1 MNQSGNNQSGLLLAL
16 KLARRELRGG
26 IKGFRILLACLAL
39 GVAAIASVQTLADGI
54 LDGLRSDGRIIL
66 GGDIALRV
74 LYREITPEQRDFLLG
89 NDAELSHFVEMRT
102 MARQPEND
110 QSTLVEL
117 KAVEPSYPLY
127 GDMTLAEQ
135 TPFAGSLAQQ
145 DGRWGALIDPALPER
160 LDVMVGDA
168 LQIGEQVYTIRGII
182 EREPDRA
189 GGVGGFGFWPRVMV
203 SQASLPDTK
212 LLREGSMIYHQY
224 RLKLPA
230 TVDPIQVRQ
239 SIEQAYPDATW
250 RLRDYQNAAPRVERV
265 IERLTLFLTLVGLTA
280 LLVGGVGVSN
290 AVRAYLD
297 GKLRTLA
304 MLKCIGASNRV
315 LFQTYLIQ
323 ILVLAGGGILI
334 GLLVGSIVPPLA
346 ARILEQ
352 LLPVPVQ
359 VGIYPAALL
368 LAALFGLLITLS
380 FAIWP
385 LAQANQVPAA
395 ALFRVNLEGSRQ
407 RPAQPYIILTLLSVL
422 VLATLTV
429 LTAVHKGFALWF
441 VAGALLTYLTFRAA
455 AWLIMHLTRRLGR
468 PRQPG
473 LRLALTNLY
482 RPGAPTPS
490 VVLSLGLGL
499 TVLVAIALI
508 EGNMRQQIQDSIPEQ
523 APAYFFIDIQSDQID
538 GFSALV
544 NAIPGTH
551 NLMKVPF
558 LRGRITSIKG
568 MEPEQA
574 LVKEEEAWM
583 IRGDRGLTYAT
594 TAPENSTIIAGEWWP
609 EDYAGPPLISIHK
622 DLSEGFAVGLGDTLT
637 LNILGREITATVANI
652 RELDWQ
658 SMQLNFAI
666 MLSPEPLRHAPH
678 AFVATI
684 AADTTEVENQIQR
697 EVTRTYPNI
706 TSVRIKDA
714 LNQVNDILGNIS
726 AAVRA
731 IAAVTLLAGTLVL
744 AGAIVAGH
752 RRRVYDA
759 VVLKVL
765 GATRTD
771 VLRAFLL
778 EYGLLG
784 LITSLIAAVV
794 GTITAWAVLTWV
806 MQQDWVFLP
815 STVLLTTLL
824 CTAITLSL
832 GFIGTW
838 RALGQK
844 AAPLLRN
851 E

>member
-1 MNQSGNNQSGLLLAL
+1 MKQWLLSAR
-16 KLARRELRGG
+16 LARRELRGG
-26 IKGFRILLACLAL
+26 LKGFRILLACLAL

-54 LDGLRSDGRIIL
+54 LTGLREDGRVIL
-66 GGDIALRV
+66 GGDLALRT
-74 LYREITPEQRDFLLG
+74 LYREIDPAEKAYLINNSGGKLVEFL
-89 NDAELSHFVEMRT
+89 ELRT
-102 MARQPEND
+102 MGRNND

-117 KAVEPSYPLY
+117 KAVDNSYPVY
-127 GDMTLAEQ
+127 GQMELVDNIFPGLLQQEQ
-135 TPFAGSLAQQ
+135 GQ
-145 DGRWGALIDPALPER
+145 WGAVIDRALIDR
-160 LDVMVGDA
+160 LGLEVGNS
-168 LQIGEQVYTIRGII
+168 LQIGEQTYTVRGII
-182 EREPDRA
+182 QREPDRA
-189 GGVGGFGFWPRVMV
+189 GGMGGFWPRVMV
-203 SQASLPDTK
+203 HKDTLASTG

-224 RLKLPA
+224 RLILPPEQDAVKL
-230 TVDPIQVRQ
+230 RE
-239 SIEQAYPDATW
+239 SFEQAFPNSIT
-250 RLRDYQNAAPRVERV
+250 RIRDYQNAAPRVKRIV
-265 IERLTLFLTLVGLTA
+265 ERLTLFLTLVGLTA

-304 MLKCIGASNRV
+304 MLKCVGAPNQV

-323 ILVLAGGGILI
+323 ILVLAGGGIAI
-334 GLLVGSIVPPLA
+334 GLLIGSLVPPVA
-346 ARILEQ
+346 ASILER

-359 VGIYPAALL
+359 VGVYPGALV
-368 LAALFGLLITLS
+368 LAVLFGVLITLS

-395 ALFRVNLEGSRQ
+395 GLFRANLEGSRQ
-407 RPAQPYIILTLLSVL
+407 RPAAGYVG
-422 VLATLTV
+422 LTV
-429 LTAVHKGFALWF
+429 LFALSLAALTVATADHKGFALWF
-441 VAGALLTYLTFRAA
+441 VGGALLTFLNFRAA
-455 AWLIMHLTRRLGR
+455 AWLIMRLTAKLRR
-468 PRQPG
+468 PRRPG

-482 RPGAPTPS
+482 RPDAPTPS

-508 EGNMRQQIQDSIPEQ
+508 EGNMNRQIQDSIPEQ

-538 GFSALV
+538 DFSKLV
-544 NAIPGTH
+544 TGIPGTH
-551 NLMKVPF
+551 DLMKVPF
-558 LRGRITSIKG
+558 IRGRITQMKG
-568 MEPEQA
+568 MDPEQA

-583 IRGDRGLTYAT
+583 IRGDRGLTYASEP
-594 TAPENSTIIAGEWWP
+594 PENTTIIQGEWWP
-609 EDYAGPPLISIHK
+609 EDYAGPPLLSVHK
-622 DLSEGFAVGLGDTLT
+622 DLAEGYEMTLGDTIT
-637 LNILGREITATVANI
+637 LNILGREITGTVANI
-652 RELDWQ
+652 RDLDWQ
-658 SMQLNFAI
+658 TMQLNFAI
-666 MLSPEPLRHAPH
+666 MLSPEPLRNAPH
-678 AFVATI
+678 SFVATI
-684 AADTTEVENQIQR
+684 AADTLETENQIQR
-697 EVTRTYPNI
+697 QVTQTFPNI

-714 LNQVNDILGNIS
+714 LNQVNEIIGNIG

-765 GATRTD
+765 GATRAD

-784 LITSLIAAVV
+784 VVTALIAAVI
-794 GTITAWAVLTWV
+794 GTITAWAVITWV
-806 MQQDWVFLP
+806 MDQDWAFIP
-815 STVLLTTLL
+815 STVILTTLL
-824 CTAITLSL
+824 CTAITLGF